1 MKSRIRFKQKEY
13 ISFGMPKDPV
23 YFPVRSIYKIRL
35 IFCCCPSF
43 PFFKIRMFPVALPL
57 LAVIK
62 PQICCCQHVS
72 VGTPVFYLFPGS
84 GSSYFSFRISH
95 CIFIAPS
102 SEASFL
108 FCSRFIT
115 INPVTGVCRS
125 CCTPFRILRREWVI
139 LMPYQRLPE
148 AKKELSGSCPGFSIQ
163 TVALHRVTSL
173 FSLKRLHLLP
183 SRNTHG

>member
-1 MKSRIRFKQKEY
+1 
-13 ISFGMPKDPV
+13 
-23 YFPVRSIYKIRL
+23 
-35 IFCCCPSF
+35 
-43 PFFKIRMFPVALPL
+43 MFPVALPL